1 MTEVTMTDEPHI
13 DLPDTH
19 ATAVNRKAG
28 VVEIEQ
34 RAVPRVEPG
43 RVIVEVSYCGVCGSD
58 LHLTLEGWGTRGSVE
73 GHEYS
78 GVIVAVGD
86 EVEGWTV
93 GERIVCG
100 ASPKC
105 GTCDACLA
113 GLPSQC
119 SHRTGIMGNRYDGA
133 FAQYVSLDAR
143 ALVSVPETLDLRTA
157 ALAEPLAVSLHAI
170 TRSGIAVG
178 ESAMIFGAGPIG
190 ALLLSVL
197 VAEGIGPVTVV
208 EPNETRQRLAR
219 QLGADVVLHPSDLT
233 TYSLVEPDRVA
244 EHAVSVVFECSGH
257 RSAMEAAPSQLKRG
271 GRLMLVGAGI
281 DPPSFDPNRLILN
294 ELTVSGVFIYDAD
307 GFERAMDWLDSG
319 RLRTDLL
326 IEPDDVPLD
335 GMLDAMLQ
343 IVAGLRPGK
352 VMVVPRLAGNAS

>member
-1 MTEVTMTDEPHI
+1 MAPETGTE
-13 DLPDTH
+13 LPDTH
-19 ATAVNRKAG
+19 PAAVYRRRG
-28 VVEIEQ
+28 VVEIEE
-34 RAVPRVEPG
+34 RPVPAIEPG
-43 RVIVEVSYCGVCGSD
+43 RVLVEVSHCGVCGSD
-58 LHLTLEGWGTRGSVE
+58 LHFTLEGWGTRDTVE

-86 EVEGWTV
+86 GVEGWAV
-93 GERIVCG
+93 GHRIVCG

-105 GTCDACLA
+105 GRCEGCLA

-119 SHRTGIMGNRYDGA
+119 SNRSGIVANVYDGA
-133 FAQYVSLDAR
+133 FARFVSLDAR
-143 ALVSVPETLDLRTA
+143 SLVAVPESLDLRTA

-170 TRSGIAVG
+170 TRSGIRSG

-190 ALLLSVL
+190 ALILSVL

-208 EPNETRQRLAR
+208 EPGATRQRLAR
-219 QLGADVVLHPSDLT
+219 QLGADVVLSPEDLDT
-233 TYSLVEPDRVA
+233 FSIVEPERLAEQAVA
-244 EHAVSVVFECSGH
+244 VVFECSG
-257 RSAMEAAPSQLKRG
+257 RRTAMEAGLSQLKRG

-281 DPPSFDPNRLILN
+281 DPPSFDPHRVILN

-307 GFERAMDWLDSG
+307 GFDRAIDWLDSG

-335 GMLDAMLQ
+335 GMVVAMEEV
-343 IVAGLRPGK
+343 VAGARPGK
-352 VMVVPRLAGNAS
+352 VMVVPRLTGGST